1 MDNKSLSHTKW
12 NCTYHLVF
20 IPKYR
25 RKVMFNQLRTD
36 MKAVIRKLCTMK
48 EVEIISGAVCPDHV
62 HIYVAIPPKLSVA
75 EFMGWL
81 KGKSS
86 LMLFDMHPEFRREG
100 KDRHFWARG
109 YYAETVGNVNEETIK
124 KYIAEQ
130 ENSDRFGDK

>member
-1 MDNKSLSHTKW
+1 
-12 NCTYHLVF
+12 
-20 IPKYR
+20 
-25 RKVMFNQLRTD
+25 MFNQLRTD

-86 LMLFDMHPEFRREG
+86 LMIFDRQANLKYKYG
-100 KDRHFWARG
+100 NRHSWCRG
-109 YYAETVGNVNEETIK
+109 YYADTVL
-124 KYIAEQ
+124 AAA
-130 ENSDRFGDK
+130 